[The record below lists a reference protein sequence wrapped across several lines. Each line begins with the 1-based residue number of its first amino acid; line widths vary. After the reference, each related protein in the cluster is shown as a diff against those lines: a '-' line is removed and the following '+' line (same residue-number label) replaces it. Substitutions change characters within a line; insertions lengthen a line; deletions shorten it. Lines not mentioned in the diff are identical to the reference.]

1 MPYKLRITNEEVE
14 HELKKLGFQDLTQEA
29 IEVFRKD
36 LLKLIKSD
44 LRKLKK
50 LKEENECETE
60 EGVYL
65 GMEKVERELRFPTT
79 STPSVVLEQEME
91 KEKVRKD
98 DIVTSEYETY
108 SSEKSEATSRQASS
122 LSSESSDKVAD
133 ENLRKQREKEK
144 PTMSVAVRKKDK
156 PQKVKQKPE
165 LPSYPEKPDP
175 VNLYHFYK
183 AHWDKFKVPGED
195 PRSAL
200 RWDIRSKLFYSNL

>member
-14 HELKKLGFQDLTQEA
+14 HELKKLGFQDLTEEA

-50 LKEENECETE
+50 LKEENERETK

-65 GMEKVERELRFPTT
+65 GMEKLDRELRFPTT
-79 STPSVVLEQEME
+79 STPSIVLEQELE
-91 KEKVRKD
+91 KEKKEKVRKD

-122 LSSESSDKVAD
+122 LSSESSDKVTD
-133 ENLRKQREKEK
+133 
-144 PTMSVAVRKKDK
+144 RKKEEK
-156 PQKVKQKPE
+156 RKRKTNHIGGCQKE
-165 LPSYPEKPDP
+165 
-175 VNLYHFYK
+175 
-183 AHWDKFKVPGED
+183 
-195 PRSAL
+195 R
-200 RWDIRSKLFYSNL
+200 